1 MRNSVVDLMFN
12 RYVLYRDGG
21 TTLGDAANYCLT
33 EFERAAG
40 GRDAAAKKFS
50 IDKKVLG
57 KLGNLTANKGGAE
70 ARKAVGSATDFT
82 SAERQW
88 LEEAMTLIIRRASEV
103 AFDPNAKH
111 RPITLADLPRLP

>member
-1 MRNSVVDLMFN
+1 MVRDFLVDLMFN

-70 ARKAVGSATDFT
+70 VKRQSVRQPILRRQSANG
-82 SAERQW
+82 
-88 LEEAMTLIIRRASEV
+88 L
-103 AFDPNAKH
+103 K
-111 RPITLADLPRLP
+111 RP